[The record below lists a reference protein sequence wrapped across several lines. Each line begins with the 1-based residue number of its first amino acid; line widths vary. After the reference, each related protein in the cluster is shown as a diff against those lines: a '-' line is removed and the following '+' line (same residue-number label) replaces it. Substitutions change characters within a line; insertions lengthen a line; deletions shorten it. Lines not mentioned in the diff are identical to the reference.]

1 MVKATV
7 TCNEPA
13 SEIKVY
19 TLEKEQLRESEK
31 TPVVVKAKD
40 LAGNVGSCQVLCE
53 IKVKEDTVKKN
64 FKVNKKLEQQRKKKA
79 GIEPETTKNKKK
91 SSKKK

>member
-1 MVKATV
+1 MQTS
-7 TCNEPA
+7 PDRA
-13 SEIKVY
+13 SCAER
-19 TLEKEQLRESEK
+19 QSDSALRESEK

>member
-1 MVKATV
+1 MKRNSFEKA
-7 TCNEPA
+7 
-13 SEIKVY
+13 
-19 TLEKEQLRESEK
+19 EK